1 MVQAKGIILAVIV
14 LSLAAQLAMTTTS
27 GLSCIFP
34 FNYNGVTYKTCTIF
48 GPNNSE
54 FRPQCAITVNSNHTA
69 VSWSFCQVPT
79 DAVIFYSTVRKG
91 GYWTQNGGST
101 QGGTMIW
108 IYGSRFAQN
117 GFNSV
122 PSVTNTN
129 SIQLVDGYSVYD
141 CEMHN
146 DKTTNTQ
153 LTCYAPSIPESVY
166 QIRVSVNGYLIPL
179 YQYYD
184 SNRALFASMPSQTPT
199 INGIIPQSGTPQSLI
214 TLTGS
219 FKTSCYSRD
228 VDGCSQ
234 DNNPLIS
241 RIYVGGHLCNVIDQS
256 TGSIYSNVT
265 STSLTCKFEDN
276 EVGLFN
282 ISMLVTNEYGRSL
295 TSSNLYRVS
304 ADENLYTFQSYAIIS
319 NVIPNSGS
327 TQGGTLL
334 TINGNYFSNSANYPL
349 VVQIGGQPCIIIN
362 STTTIIQCQTP
373 IAPLSSQ
380 NQYQGGRGLQVF
392 RTSGFT
398 SQSTLSSSTP
408 PTPTGNVSW
417 TDDAFFV
424 SNLSSPETVWLIGF
438 IRLPKTATFTFILDT
453 NGDAALFLSTDDN
466 STNKVLIASATSNQS
481 TPMSLNNNTNYYLYC
496 VGSRS
501 SGYLRLGVQ
510 ARMHETKLTAKT
522 SSLVLNEIQRID
534 VTATVTSEQQ
544 QFTYTTSSSNGT
556 SEVQSL
562 QVDSSTFQIGFRG
575 VYTYIQ
581 TGQPTAATIQTALND
596 LPTISPLKVSV
607 SATSTLYIITFPAEM
622 GDVPLLTCISTSSN
636 TPNITEVVQ
645 GVDSGSKI
653 AFELDGQL
661 TNYIDFVNTNI
672 SQSDVYTIINNLFSI
687 QCPPSINNAK
697 LTTSIVYLEDFERN
711 CIYDETPITTNAF
724 CGQCSLNGN
733 TLVNANNKTGNYLCF
748 AYRILNSYVKSIDM
762 GIQINGDTTTTL
774 WPSISFSP
782 KADKLWHYTCI
793 DIRARLLSQSSIDS
807 TVSSIVIKYAW
818 LNDNI
823 KKGIYIDSVSIRTS
837 LPQGYEDVNTYPI
850 DQSINSSCVF
860 PFYYNGNS
868 YSTCTL
874 DNNNIPICAD
884 NANHTYQCKSSS
896 IEGVRR
902 LYPKHQLSY
911 NTLQVTYS
919 SINSQITTNFRYSDC
934 ASPTQFVSWPS
945 SSATITRLLSASN
958 AATGTFDLVFNS
970 QTYAAIPVSI
980 SSTGL
985 ANRLQASSDFGF
997 LNVKRLGDCT
1007 GYSYIIEWITN
1018 GGQKSAISIS
1028 NAGSV
1033 LPAGTTVTAS
1043 IVQSGGVLFKPLSGD
1058 MTRTYQTN
1066 PQVEVLVGGYPSK
1079 CSGISTCDF
1088 QWLSSQTPTVSSI
1101 VQSNMILTITGTGFS
1116 SITSANTVI
1125 IGTSGSC
1132 TVTSATTTSLV
1143 CTIAAAP
1150 SGTYTV
1156 QVNVDGKGLASGTS
1170 SFSVNVPLQVT
1181 SISPIQG
1188 GAGGGYTLNVT
1199 GIGFSSSS
1207 SVLIDGNLCTNSKVF
1222 DFSLITCTVPPT
1234 AVLTNTQVSVI
1245 VTSGSNTTS
1254 SPTQFT
1260 YDVTNTPSITSASPS
1275 VVTMSAGQLTIIGTN
1290 FGSNSVSVLIGTT
1303 KAKVRSIS
1311 STQIIADLPSLSPG
1325 LYPIQVVTT
1334 NGYARPALQIEY
1346 RFYVQTISP
1355 QIGSLF
1361 GGNNIYVQGEGFDN
1375 TTRVSFTDGTNDI
1388 SCNVI
1393 SFQANQIHCQTESAA
1408 PRIIISSNGID
1419 PIYGSGFAWSPQFAT
1434 VQQGAIVE
1442 WQWGS
1447 SALLTTLAYKV
1458 QQVTNG
1464 YSTTPLSGG
1473 FDSGNATASG
1483 SFSYQFQTI
1492 GTYYY
1497 WTPAVDQSGLIVMR
1511 GVINVVAAQP
1521 QTLTVKLSSGSFIAQ
1536 SCAFPFTFNSITY
1549 SACTTTNDS
1558 QSWCSPTST
1567 YTGQR
1572 LYCTPNAVVPSP
1584 TCVSS
1589 SLINPSSC
1597 SQTVPS
1603 TVLEFLFTPCTI
1615 GSVTSISPIQGPAG
1629 TSITIT
1635 GTGFST
1641 TTCENIVLIG
1651 STYQCPISSAS
1662 TTQIVCQIGSNSLLN
1677 AKSIQSF
1684 NVIKD
1689 RQGFLSND
1697 GLIQFQFQAKIT
1709 NVSPLEGSTAGGTQV
1724 TITGDGFTPAN
1735 TRVIIGSI
1743 EYTSLATITYSQI
1756 QFITQQPPV
1765 NYIDQAIPITILIGT
1780 NQAVCSSGSCTF
1792 KWAQSVT
1799 PYLTSV
1805 NPTSIT
1811 GSQTLTLTG
1820 QNLAATGSISAV
1832 NTHVTIDGQP
1842 CNVTSSSNSSITC
1855 NVGNI
1860 QAGNHSIVASID
1872 GVGTI
1877 VSSPILTSV
1886 AAISS
1891 VAPTSGS
1898 TYGGILLTINGNGF
1912 ANSSSNIQVT
1922 IGSSICSIV
1931 QTTPGQVQCTVPA
1944 QGSNASPATIH
1955 VISNGI
1961 TFPGSFTF
1969 TYNSASTPAITSIS
1983 PTSGTAGQTLTIS
1996 GSNFVNN
2003 QTSVSIGGATCTI
2016 ISVSSSSITCTISS
2030 SPAGSQS
2037 VIVFVSSIGNSNSD
2051 IQFQYALQVNS
2062 LSSSRGS
2069 YGGGQI
2075 VTVNGDGFNTSSIS
2089 VTICSRPCQTVSVIS
2104 NTQLTCVTPSAT
2116 FSATDQ
2122 TCSLTVTVGSLS
2134 QSTSYVYQA
2143 NLTATITS
2151 ISPAR
2156 GGTGGGTTL
2165 TITGTNFPTSPNAV
2179 TVSIAGVS
2187 CSVQTISST
2196 SITCLTG
2203 SYSQTTIQASVI
2215 VNVVNGGNAIGSV
2228 QFQYIDLWSSPWTW
2242 GGDSPPDEG
2251 SIVSIDSGKTVYF
2264 DTITPILKAI
2274 VIDNASLI
2282 FDDNQD
2288 VALNVEYILIVNG
2301 GRLQIGT
2308 ENNPFQHKA
2317 VITMYGHLRSIEL
2330 PIFGAKV
2337 LALRDG
2343 IVDMHGRNVVRTW
2356 ARLAS
2361 TATSG
2366 STQITLLQTVD
2377 WPVGSQIII
2386 ATTGDYLSQGESEV
2400 RTITAVSSNGL
2411 TLTLN
2416 SPLTYD
2422 HLGVTQNV
2430 GSTSVEIRAEVGLL
2444 SHNVVFQGSITPTW
2458 NTTIEACPTGFNP
2471 GEFAVQTCFLGRY
2484 GEEIGSDQFGATIM
2498 ASASMDSSNGVQKV
2512 ILRLSNIEVFNGG
2525 QAFRLGRYPVHF
2537 HMNGNMSSSYIKSS
2551 AIHQTFNRA
2560 VNIHASH
2567 YVTVENNVIYNIM
2580 GGAMFLEDG
2589 VEIGN
2594 ILRGNLAVFVRTSSS
2609 LLNEDV
2615 TPAAFWVTNP
2625 NNIVE
2630 HNAVAGGTHFGY
2642 WYRMLE
2648 TPDGPSFAMYPNF
2661 CPFRQPFGRFFN
2673 NSVHSVGRFGVWI
2686 FPEYAP
2692 TVAGSCSSD
2701 APYQAIFDGLVS
2713 WKNNRGMEWV
2723 MSRTIQIRNTIVFDN
2738 HDTGIRCVTAIN
2750 HQSTNLPNLR
2760 TTFYNENNG
2769 SSVINSI
2776 IIGDTGISGS
2786 PVVPGEGGLVV
2797 MWDRGLRVRNVT
2809 FINFPNSNT
2818 QAIFGPVIAG
2828 RCLIFCGGWLT
2839 KFSQLSFVNVQNRGN
2854 FRWRYD
2860 GIYQDEDGTLS
2871 NVVGGIILSPDA
2883 LWNTSSSCTRT
2894 PNFLNAVTCP
2904 SSLGKWI
2911 RFAFNKAN
2919 LGANGEVLNI
2929 YDTSNHH
2936 TVVLNLGKR
2945 LTHTFGYMMNLLTRQ
2960 AYLFQFE
2967 NANSSVNLS
2976 YIGVV
2981 YDIVPG
2987 DYLIIRHNVDYM
2999 PDRVNTISASTLTS
3013 PSVTPLTSASNN
3025 GDWYYD
3031 NSTSTFSYIIKNPSS
3046 NTASID
3052 VSVNLNVVKCR
3063 YPNCEAPAQPGLEL
3077 PATARPA
3084 DALYWS
3090 NDSDWS
3096 FALEGYG
3103 GYGSVK
3109 PSDDTN
3115 IYIPR
3120 GIWLV
3125 IDYPLPRIRSLRIDG
3140 VLEFEQGMNNILNVD
3155 SILING
3161 GQLIVGWPNNP
3172 LQSNVDIVITG
3183 SSSVNILL
3191 PNDAGSVGPRVIG
3204 VLGGLD
3210 LHGIPRNVSW
3220 TRLATTASAGQNS
3233 ITLSEPVD
3241 WVVGDEIILTTTDT
3255 RIEHVERHTIAS
3267 ITGGGT
3273 IITLV
3278 NTLAYKHIVI
3288 HNVFPNGE
3296 VYHVAGAVGLLTRNV
3311 RVINRSPSSEK
3322 FGFRVLVTDYA
3333 TNVWNPVGSEYI
3345 NTYYKGYARLSN
3357 AQFIGFGQFVD
3368 APNNDKREAIHL
3380 YNLGDWNASRPTYVD
3395 SCSFDTGYYSAI
3407 GIWETNGVP
3416 ITRNVIYN
3424 TYESALVMAG
3434 KNNIIQKNL
3443 VSTVYWSGVA
3453 QPLYAEFNT
3462 NHDGAIMSRDAISV
3476 IMRDNLVTGAQRLCY
3491 RIQGNA
3497 CPGTIL
3503 PNNIS
3508 NDYDNNEAH
3517 SAMSGVNIW
3526 PTDAGF
3532 MYDTRCVLFKGFKTY
3547 KTWYYGLY
3555 INTPHNVII
3564 DSCKIADSS
3573 VGIFTLVM
3581 GPSAASH
3588 EFGNNSIIIRNS
3600 IVAGAIT
3607 PNDCSDVPDTTTL
3620 SEQYDLKAIPM
3631 VSATSSSGNPG
3642 GRSGISFPYF
3652 SPDNMMPRH
3661 PWTSVGAYP
3670 CIDGVMT
3677 ITNVTLGFFNDVCSR
3692 RDIAIQVSQSN
3703 DDGQH
3708 PVIASQMSVFN
3719 TSISNLIFNG
3729 RPNLDKVNPSDCV
3742 DMDCDGIKKNLLTDT
3757 DGTLFGQPSTVFSEA
3772 EYLWGNQAHGV
3783 GDYRIPSVALADFNG
3798 STININNF
3806 YPGRGISRSPSCI
3819 YQPSYQM
3826 YLCRNTTDY
3835 RMLIIE
3841 SMDPDTET
3849 RRLSPVAVMSDNG
3862 FIDLI
3867 NGPQDHGWCNGYT
3880 CQKRISTFMAIVES
3894 GHHYDIYL
3902 ASTTPNHIRFRL
3914 LNADSSIKTSLS
3926 LYYDSLQQIDV
3937 YANNL
3942 YVSPTNRAQ
3951 NFSYL
3956 LLLDQSNGVTFSLP
3970 AGSNFFNRTTQM
3982 ASFIIDGA
3990 TVIDLKISEL
4000 IVLTFGLPPT
4010 TPSAFFTTN
4019 IVANLAALLGVTI
4032 DKIRR
4037 VNIISANN
4045 DTRLVRRS
4053 LVLLSSIRLC
4063 VEIRNDPPATLSS
4076 NNQASSTQ
4084 ISNINSRII
4093 NLYSAGE
4100 LQTAW
4105 AADPVLSVTS
4115 LISLDV
4121 QEPGNQTTVSLN
4133 VLYRLVL
4140 VTPPSS
4146 CCAQCACHVQPVLVA
4161 YDSSGNIIDK
4171 LGSNDEPWQVVA
4183 SVVGSSGVSTI
4194 GAIANYT
4201 NGQTQYTL
4209 FGVTATGSYQ
4219 IQFAFLTPRG
4229 ISSSFVTN
4237 ANLIVGSSG
4246 VSVSNPTLAARQY
4259 ENVDVISK
4267 NETFNMSVVIVDKIS
4282 NIKIANIQW
4291 STFTW
4296 SAVVSLYTSLDFQA
4310 TGSLITI
4317 PSSRIIV
4324 DTTAGTI
4331 TATDLAISA
4340 VGMYI
4345 IQLQITS
4352 SDGVYSIPFTSNAI
4366 LVKENSTTLE
4376 TYTGFPPATVTYS
4389 GDYDSFVASGT
4400 IEILRC
4406 RIYNYYVVI
4415 IKLPVT
4421 SNIVLTKG
4429 SVQVGLVLSG
4439 STSGAAQASSTG
4451 VNTMLTSQSAISGLT
4466 LTGIS
4471 TGTRSYSASSG
4482 SSSSSSSGSGS
4493 DSSNDGG
4500 SNIGLIVG
4508 LVVGLVGGAIVIA
4521 GSVFGYYQYQQK
4533 IKGQRLV
4540 NDVDEV
4546 ISYPNQSEQ
4555 NNENTASSSKSIN
4568 NGSNLTRRT
4577 SVTSPPLSNF
4587 NNNRVHSP
4595 LLNDT
4600 NGQRVPSAAISIT
4613 MLGNMTPNNEQ
4624 VACKSMP
4631 AVELIKFD

>member
-1 MVQAKGIILAVIV
+1 MCDV
-14 LSLAAQLAMTTTS
+14 STTS
-27 GLSCIFP
+27 GSSCIFP

-48 GPNNSE
+48 GPNNNA

-69 VSWSFCQVPT
+69 VTWSICEVPT

-108 IYGSRFAQN
+108 IYGNRFAQN

-122 PSVTNTN
+122 PSISNTN
-129 SIQLVDGYSVYD
+129 IVQLVDGYSVYD

-153 LTCYAPSIPESVY
+153 LTCYAPSLPESVY

-184 SNRALFASMPSQTPT
+184 TKRALFASMPSQTPT
-199 INGIIPQSGTPQSLI
+199 ITNIIPQSGTPQSLI
-214 TLTGS
+214 TLIGS
-219 FKTSCYSRD
+219 FKTLCYSRD
-228 VDGCSQ
+228 VDGCAQ

-256 TGSIYSNVT
+256 TGLIYANVT
-265 STSLTCKFEDN
+265 DSRLICKFEDN

-282 ISMLVTNEYGRSL
+282 ISMIVTNQYGRSL

-304 ADENLYTFQSYAIIS
+304 ADENLYTFQSYAVIS
-319 NVIPNSGS
+319 SVTPNSGS

-334 TINGNYFSNSANYPL
+334 TINGNYFSNSASYPL
-349 VVQIGGQPCIIIN
+349 VVQIGGEPCTILS
-362 STTTIIQCQTP
+362 STTTTIQCQTP
-373 IAPLSSQ
+373 IAPLASQ
-380 NQYQGGRGLQVF
+380 NQYQGGRGLQIF
-392 RTSGFT
+392 RTSGSNT
-398 SQSTLSSSTP
+398 QSTLSSSTP
-408 PTPTGNVSW
+408 PTPTGTVSW
-417 TDDAFFV
+417 TDDALFV
-424 SNLSSPETVWLIGF
+424 SNVSSAETVWLIGF
-438 IRLPKTATFTFILDT
+438 VRVLKTATFTFILDS
-453 NGDAALFLSTDDN
+453 NGAAALFLSTDD
-466 STNKVLIASATSNQS
+466 SPTNKVLIASATSNQS
-481 TPMSLNNNTNYYLYC
+481 PPISLNNNTNYYLFC

-510 ARMHETKLTAKT
+510 ARMHETQLTATT

-534 VTATVTSEQQ
+534 VNATVTSDQQ
-544 QFTYTTSSSNGT
+544 QLTYTTNPSNGT

-575 VYTYIQ
+575 VYTSIQ

-596 LPTISPLKVSV
+596 LPTISPLTVSV
-607 SATSTLYIITFPAEM
+607 SATSTLYLITFPAEM
-622 GDVPLLTCISTSSN
+622 GNVPLLTCISTSSN

-645 GVDSGSKI
+645 GVASGSKI

-661 TNYIDFVNTNI
+661 TNYIDFVNSNVTQADI
-672 SQSDVYTIINNLFSI
+672 YTIINDLFII
-687 QCPPSINNAK
+687 QCPSSINNAK
-697 LTTSIVYLEDFERN
+697 LTTSIVYLQDFETN
-711 CIYDETPITTNAF
+711 CIYDETSITTNAF

-733 TLVNANNKTGNYLCF
+733 TLVNGNNKTGNYLCF
-748 AYRILNSYVKSIDM
+748 AYRILNSYVTSLDL

-782 KADKLWHYTCI
+782 NADKLWHYTCI

-807 TVSSIVIKYAW
+807 IVSSIVITYAW

-823 KKGIYIDSVSIRTS
+823 KKGIYIDAVSIRTS
-837 LPQGYEDVNTYPI
+837 LPQGYEDVSLYPI
-850 DQSINSSCVF
+850 DQSNSSLCVF
-860 PFYYNGNS
+860 PFYYNGSS
-868 YSTCTL
+868 YTTCTL

-884 NANHTYQCKSSS
+884 STNRTYQCRSSS

-919 SINSQITTNFRYSDC
+919 SASSQITTNFRYSDC
-934 ASPTQFVSWPS
+934 ARPTQFVSWPS
-945 SSATITRLLSASN
+945 SSATVTSLSTASD

-980 SSTGL
+980 SAADL

-1018 GGQKSAISIS
+1018 GGQKSAISIT
-1028 NAGSV
+1028 NTGSV
-1033 LPAGTTVTAS
+1033 APSGTTVTAS
-1043 IVQSGGVLFKPLSGD
+1043 RVQSGGVLFKPLSGD

-1066 PQVEVLVGGYPSK
+1066 PQVEVLVGGYPSQ
-1079 CSGISTCDF
+1079 CSGANTCDF

-1101 VQSNMILTITGTGFS
+1101 VQSSMTLTITGTGFS
-1116 SITSANTVI
+1116 TTTSSNKVI

-1143 CTIAAAP
+1143 CTIASAP
-1150 SGTYTV
+1150 SGNYSV
-1156 QVNVDGKGLASGTS
+1156 QVNVAGQGLASGTS
-1170 SFSVNVPLQVT
+1170 SFTVNVPLQIT
-1181 SISPIQG
+1181 SISPTQG
-1188 GAGGGYTLNVT
+1188 GAGGGYSLNVT
-1199 GIGFSSSS
+1199 GTGFSSSSS
-1207 SVLIDGNLCTNSKVF
+1207 SVLIDNNLCTNPIVS

-1234 AVLTNTQVSVI
+1234 TYLTNTPVAVV
-1245 VTSGSNTTS
+1245 VTSGSNTATS
-1254 SPTQFT
+1254 STQFT
-1260 YDVTNTPSITSASPS
+1260 YDVTNTPSISSISPS
-1275 VVTMSAGQLTIIGTN
+1275 VVTLSAGRLTINGTS

-1325 LYPIQVVTT
+1325 LYPLQVITT

-1355 QIGSLF
+1355 QIGSLY
-1361 GGNNIYVQGEGFDN
+1361 GGSDIYVQGEGFDN
-1375 TTRVSFTDGTNDI
+1375 TTKVSFTDGTNDT

-1393 SFQANQIHCQTESAA
+1393 SFQSNQIHCRTENAA
-1408 PRIIISSNGID
+1408 PSVIISSNGVD
-1419 PIYGSGFAWSPQFAT
+1419 PTYGSGFAWSPQFAT

-1464 YSTTPLSGG
+1464 YSTTPVSGG

-1497 WTPAVDQSGLIVMR
+1497 WTPAVDQSGLIIMR
-1511 GVINVVAAQP
+1511 GIINVVAAQP
-1521 QTLTVKLSSGSFIAQ
+1521 RILTVKVSSGSFIAQ
-1536 SCAFPFTFNSITY
+1536 SCAFPFTFNSASH
-1549 SACTTTNDS
+1549 SACTTDNDT
-1558 QSWCSPTST
+1558 QLWCSPTST

-1572 LYCTPNAVVPSP
+1572 LYCTPTASVPSS
-1584 TCVSS
+1584 TCGSS

-1603 TVLEFLFTPCTI
+1603 NPLKFLFTPCTI
-1615 GSVTSISPIQGPAG
+1615 GSVTSISPVQGPAG

-1641 TTCENIVLIG
+1641 VTCENIVLIG
-1651 STYQCPISSAS
+1651 SSYQCPILNVS

-1677 AKSIQSF
+1677 AKSIENL
-1684 NVIKD
+1684 NVIRD

-1697 GLIQFQFQAKIT
+1697 GLIQFQFQPKIT
-1709 NVSPLEGSTAGGTQV
+1709 NVSPLQGSTAGGTQV
-1724 TITGDGFTPAN
+1724 TITGDGFTPSD
-1735 TRVIIGSI
+1735 TRVIVGSI
-1743 EYTSLATITYSQI
+1743 EYTSQATITYSQI
-1756 QFITQQPPV
+1756 QFITQQPPL
-1765 NYIDQAIPITILIGT
+1765 NYIDQTIPITILVRI
-1780 NQAVCSSGSCTF
+1780 NQTVCSSGSCTY

-1799 PYLTSV
+1799 PYLTSI
-1805 NPTSIT
+1805 NPTSIS
-1811 GSQTLTLTG
+1811 GPQTLTLTG
-1820 QNLAATGSISAV
+1820 QNLAATGSISAA
-1832 NTHVTIDGQP
+1832 NIHVTIGGQP
-1842 CNVTSSSNSSITC
+1842 CNVTSTSNSSITC
-1855 NVGNI
+1855 DIGNI
-1860 QAGNHSIVASID
+1860 QAGNHSIVAHID
-1872 GVGTI
+1872 GVGTV

-1886 AAISS
+1886 AYISN

-1898 TYGGILLTINGNGF
+1898 TYGGVLLTINGNGF
-1912 ANSSSNIQVT
+1912 ANLSSNIQVT

-1931 QTTPGQVQCTVPA
+1931 QTTPGQVQCIVPA

-1955 VISNGI
+1955 VISNGV

-1969 TYNSASTPAITSIS
+1969 AYSSVSAPSITSIS

-1996 GSNFVNN
+1996 GSNFING
-2003 QTSVSIGGATCTI
+2003 QTSVTIGGATCTI
-2016 ISVSSSSITCTISS
+2016 ISVSSSSITCTVSS
-2030 SPAGSQS
+2030 SPAGNQP
-2037 VIVFVSSIGNSNSD
+2037 VIVYVSSVGNSNSN

-2062 LSSSRGS
+2062 ISPSRGS
-2069 YGGGQI
+2069 YGGGQL
-2075 VTVNGDGFNTSSIS
+2075 VNVSGDGFNTSSIS
-2089 VTICSRPCQTVSVIS
+2089 VTICSQSCQSISIIS
-2104 NTQLTCVTPSAT
+2104 NTQLTCITPST
-2116 FSATDQ
+2116 TYSITDQ
-2122 TCSLTVTVGSLS
+2122 SCSFTVTVGSVS
-2134 QSTSYVYQA
+2134 QNTSYIYQA
-2143 NLTATITS
+2143 SLTANITS
-2151 ISPAR
+2151 ISPTR

-2165 TITGTNFPTSPNAV
+2165 TITGTNFPTSTNAV

-2196 SITCLTG
+2196 SIACLTG
-2203 SYSQTTIQASVI
+2203 SYSQTTIQAPVI
-2215 VNVVNGGNAIGSV
+2215 VNIVNGGNAIGSF

-2264 DTITPILKAI
+2264 DTTTPILKAI

-2288 VALNVEYILIVNG
+2288 VALNVEYILVVNG

-2308 ENNPFQHKA
+2308 ESNPFQHKA
-2317 VITMYGHLRSIEL
+2317 IITMYGHLRSIEL

-2337 LALRDG
+2337 LALREG
-2343 IVDMHGRNVVRTW
+2343 IVDMHGTNVVRTW

-2361 TATSG
+2361 TATAG

-2377 WPVGSQIII
+2377 WPVGSQIVI
-2386 ATTGDYLSQGESEV
+2386 ATTGDYLSQGQSET

-2416 SPLTYD
+2416 SALLYD

-2430 GSTSVEIRAEVGLL
+2430 GSTPVEIRAEVGLL
-2444 SHNVVFQGSITPTW
+2444 SHNVVFQGSTTSTW
-2458 NTTIEACPTGFNP
+2458 NTTIKACPAGFNP

-2484 GEEIGSDQFGATIM
+2484 GEEMGSDQFGATIM
-2498 ASASMDSSNGVQKV
+2498 ASASMDSSDGVQRV

-2567 YVTVENNVIYNIM
+2567 YVTVENNVIFNIM

-2642 WYRMLE
+2642 WYRMLR
-2648 TPDGPSFAMYPNF
+2648 TPDGPSFAMYPNY
-2661 CPFRQPFGRFFN
+2661 CPFRQQFGRFFN

-2686 FPEYAP
+2686 FPEYSP
-2692 TVAGSCSSD
+2692 TVAGSCTND
-2701 APYQAIFDGLVS
+2701 APYQPIFDGLVS

-2723 MSRTIQIRNTIVFDN
+2723 MSSTIQIRNSIVFDN

-2750 HQSTNLPNLR
+2750 HQATNLPNLR
-2760 TTFYNENNG
+2760 STFYNENNG

-2776 IIGDTGISGS
+2776 IIGDTGVSGS

-2809 FINFPNSNT
+2809 FINFPSPNT

-2828 RCLIFCGGWLT
+2828 RCIVFCGGWLT

-2854 FRWRYD
+2854 FRWQYD
-2860 GIYQDEDGTLS
+2860 ALYQDEDGSLS
-2871 NVVGGIILSPDA
+2871 SVVGGIVLSPDG
-2883 LWNTSSSCTRT
+2883 LWNTSSACTRT
-2894 PNFLNAVTCP
+2894 PNFLNAITCP

-2919 LGANGEVLNI
+2919 LGANGEVLNV

-2945 LTHTFGYMMNLLTRQ
+2945 LTHPIGYMMNLLTNQ
-2960 AYLFQFE
+2960 TYYFQFQ

-2981 YDIVPG
+2981 YDIAPG
-2987 DYLIIRHNVDYM
+2987 TYLIIRHSVAYV
-2999 PDRVNTISASTLTS
+2999 PDRVNTISATTLTS
-3013 PSVTPLTSASNN
+3013 PSATPLTSASNN

-3031 NSTSTFSYIIKNPSS
+3031 NSTNIFSYIVKNPSS
-3046 NTASID
+3046 NTALID
-3052 VSVNLNVVKCR
+3052 VSVNLNVIKCR
-3063 YPNCEAPAQPGLEL
+3063 YPNCESPPQPGLEL

-3090 NDSDWS
+3090 NDSHWS
-3096 FALEGYG
+3096 FASEGYG

-3109 PSDDTN
+3109 PSDNTN

-3125 IDYPLPRIRSLRIDG
+3125 VDYPLPRILSLRIDG
-3140 VLEFEQGMNNILNVD
+3140 VLEFEQGMNNTLNVD

-3172 LQSNVDIVITG
+3172 LQSYVDIVITG
-3183 SSSVNILL
+3183 SSSVNVLL

-3220 TRLATTASAGQNS
+3220 TRLATTALAGQNS

-3241 WVVGDEIILTTTDT
+3241 WIVGDEIILTTTDT

-3267 ITGGGT
+3267 ISGGGT
-3273 IITLV
+3273 IIALV
-3278 NTLAYKHIVI
+3278 NNLAYQHIVI
-3288 HNVFPNGE
+3288 HNVFPNGAI
-3296 VYHVAGAVGLLTRNV
+3296 YHIAGAVGLLTRNI

-3322 FGFRVLVTDYA
+3322 FGFRILVTDYA

-3368 APNNDKREAIHL
+3368 APNDDKREAIHL
-3380 YNLGDWNASRPTYVD
+3380 YNLGNWNASRPTYVD

-3407 GIWETNGVP
+3407 GIWDTNGVP
-3416 ITRNVIYN
+3416 ITKNVIYN
-3424 TYESALVMAG
+3424 TYESAIVVAG
-3434 KNNIIQKNL
+3434 QNNIIQKNL

-3453 QPLYAEFNT
+3453 QPEYAEFNT
-3462 NHDGAIMSRDAISV
+3462 NYDGAIMSRDAISV
-3476 IMRDNLVTGAQRLCY
+3476 IMRDNLVSGAQRLCY

-3497 CPGTIL
+3497 CPGTVL
-3503 PNNIS
+3503 PTNIS

-3517 SAMSGVNIW
+3517 SAMSGINIW
-3526 PTDAGF
+3526 PTDTGF
-3532 MYDTRCVLFKGFKTY
+3532 KYDTSCVLFKGFKTY

-3555 INTPHNVII
+3555 LNTPHNII
-3564 DSCKIADSS
+3564 VDSCQIADSS
-3573 VGIFTLVM
+3573 VGIFTFVI
-3581 GPSAASH
+3581 GPTAASH
-3588 EFGNNSIIIRNS
+3588 EFGNNSIKIRNS

-3620 SEQYDLKAIPM
+3620 SEQFGSKAIPK

-3642 GRSGISFPYF
+3642 GRTGISFPYF
-3652 SPDNMMPRH
+3652 SRDNMIPRH
-3661 PWTSVGAYP
+3661 PWTSIGAYP

-3692 RDIAIQVSQSN
+3692 RDIAIQVSQNN

-3708 PVIASQMSVFN
+3708 PVITNQMSTYN
-3719 TSISNLIFNG
+3719 TSASNIIFNG
-3729 RPNLDKVNPSDCV
+3729 RPNLGLVNPSDCV
-3742 DMDCDGIKKNLLTDT
+3742 DMDCDGLKKSLLTDT

-3783 GDYRIPSVALADFNG
+3783 GDYRIPSVALANLTG
-3798 STININNF
+3798 SMVNINNS
-3806 YPGRGISRSPSCI
+3806 YPGRGIGRSPSCI

-3841 SMDPDTET
+3841 SMDSDTET
-3849 RRLSPVAVMSDNG
+3849 RRLSPVAIMSDNG

-3880 CQKRISTFMAIVES
+3880 CQKRISTFMALVEAR
-3894 GHHYDIYL
+3894 HHYDIYL
-3902 ASTTPNHIRFRL
+3902 SSTTPNHIRFRL
-3914 LNADSSIKTSLS
+3914 LNADSSIKTSLA
-3926 LYYDSLQQIDV
+3926 LYYDSLQQVDV
-3937 YANNL
+3937 YANDI

-3951 NFSYL
+3951 NFSFL
-3956 LLLDQSNGVTFSLP
+3956 MLLDQPNGLTYGLQ
-3970 AGSNFFNRTTQM
+3970 AGSNFFNRTTRM

-4010 TPSAFFTTN
+4010 TPSSFFTTN
-4019 IVANLAALLGVTI
+4019 IVANLAALLGVTT

-4037 VNIISANN
+4037 VDIVSANN
-4045 DTRLVRRS
+4045 ETRIRRQLS
-4053 LVLLSSIRLC
+4053 LSSTIELR
-4063 VEIRNDPPATLSS
+4063 VEIREEPQSSLSL
-4076 NNQASSTQ
+4076 NNNPSSTL
-4084 ISNINSRII
+4084 ISNVNSDII
-4093 NLYSAGE
+4093 NRYQSGI

-4105 AADPVLSVTS
+4105 ANDPDLNVTS
-4115 LISLDV
+4115 LISLSV
-4121 QEPGNQTTVSLN
+4121 QEPGNQTTVSLSTID
-4133 VLYRLVL
+4133 RLELTVS
-4140 VTPPSS
+4140 PSS
-4146 CCAQCACHVQPVLVA
+4146 CRCQSRCDFQPVLVA
-4161 YDSSGNIIDK
+4161 YDASGNVIEK
-4171 LGSNDEPWQVVA
+4171 LGSNDQPWQVVA
-4183 SVVGSSGVSTI
+4183 MVVGSTGVGVI
-4194 GAIANYT
+4194 GAVANYS
-4201 NGQTQYTL
+4201 NGQTQFSS
-4209 FGVTATGSYQ
+4209 FGVNATGTYRFE
-4219 IQFAFLTPRG
+4219 FAFITPRG
-4229 ISSSFVTN
+4229 VSSSFV
-4237 ANLIVGSSG
+4237 ASVNLVIGSSAVA
-4246 VSVSNPTLAARQY
+4246 VSDAILDAKQFI
-4259 ENVDVISK
+4259 NVPVVSK
-4267 NETFNMSVVIVDKIS
+4267 NETFNMTTILVDKIS
-4282 NIKIANIQW
+4282 KTQIGNIQW

-4296 SAVVSLYTSLDFQA
+4296 SAIVSLYTSLQYQG
-4310 TGSLITI
+4310 TGSLITTS
-4317 PSSRIIV
+4317 SSRIIV
-4324 DTTAGTI
+4324 DPTAGTI
-4331 TATDLAISA
+4331 TATDLAISDK
-4340 VGMYI
+4340 GMYI
-4345 IQLQITS
+4345 IKLQITS
-4352 SDGVYSIPFTSNAI
+4352 SNGQYSIQFTSNGI
-4366 LVKENSTTLE
+4366 LVKENSTILE
-4376 TYTGFPPATVTYS
+4376 VFTGFPTSYMTYDA
-4389 GDYDSFVASGT
+4389 DYDALESEGKLEQFRAT
-4400 IEILRC
+4400 L
-4406 RIYNYYVVI
+4406 YNYYTI
-4415 IKLPVT
+4415 NLKLPV
-4421 SNIVLTKG
+4421 SSDIILRKG
-4429 SVQVGLVLSG
+4429 SVISAASFNTYNPSSAQAFQTGTSNMLSNP
-4439 STSGAAQASSTG
+4439 SAVSGARLSSMTYNSRVYTASS
-4451 VNTMLTSQSAISGLT
+4451 S
-4466 LTGIS
+4466 
-4471 TGTRSYSASSG
+4471 SASS
-4482 SSSSSSSGSGS
+4482 
-4493 DSSNDGG
+4493 SNGG
-4500 SNIGLIVG
+4500 SNNIGLIVG
-4508 LVVGLVGGAIVIA
+4508 LIVGLVGGIIVIV
-4521 GSVFGYYQYQQK
+4521 GVVFGYFKYQK
-4533 IKGQRLV
+4533 IHKGQRLV
-4540 NDVDEV
+4540 SGVDEV
-4546 ISYPNQSEQ
+4546 SSFPVQSQQ
-4555 NNENTASSSKSIN
+4555 NYEHTVSPPQSRND
-4568 NGSNLTRRT
+4568 GSHLTRRT
-4577 SVTSPPLSNF
+4577 SITSPSALNS
-4587 NNNRVHSP
+4587 NNNRLHSP
-4595 LLNDT
+4595 LSNDT
-4600 NGQRVPSAAISIT
+4600 NGQRVPSAAVSIT
-4613 MLGNMTPNNEQ
+4613 MIDQMTPNNSHPS
-4624 VACKSMP
+4624 CKPMP
-4631 AVELIKFD
+4631 DVELIKFD